1 MSQPLYLTGTIVVGD
16 GAELD
21 ECWVVDGRLTL
32 DPPDEPAQQL
42 EGWVL
47 PGLVDVHCHIGL
59 GPQGAVSAAEAEAQ
73 AVTDRRTGVLLIR
86 DAGSPQDTRWV
97 QQRADLPRLIRAG
110 THLARPK
117 RYLRGFGR
125 ELADVAELP
134 EAVAQEAAR
143 GDGWV
148 KIVADWIDRSEGADS
163 DLRPL
168 WSATVL
174 AEAVAAAH
182 ERGAKVTA
190 HTFSRETVDDL
201 LDAGIDGIEHG
212 TGMSADHIA
221 EAARRRIPVTP
232 TLLQVDNFAEIAE
245 QAGAKYPVYAARMRA
260 MHERRYEQVRAF
272 HEAGVPLLG
281 VCLGMQGIAHCF
293 GGKIVRA
300 TVPMHGKTSLIHHD
314 GKGVY
319 KKIPQ
324 NLEVMRYHSLM
335 VDAQSLP
342 DFLEVTSVIAGEG
355 ATEDLRQAALGG
367 CEIMGIR
374 HKAFPI
380 EGIQYHPESF
390 ATEGGKALLGNFL
403 LQQES
408 ARR

>member
-1 MSQPLYLTGTIVVGD
+1 MSQSLHLTGTIVVGD

-59 GPQGAVSAAEAEAQ
+59 GPQGVVSAAEAEAQ
-73 AVTDRRTGVLLIR
+73 AAADRRTGVLLIR

-125 ELADVAELP
+125 ELADAAELP

-148 KIVADWIDRSEGADS
+148 KIVADWIDRSEGAYS

-168 WSATVL
+168 WPATVL
-174 AEAVAAAH
+174 AEALAAAH
-182 ERGAKVTA
+182 EHGAKVTA
-190 HTFSRETVDDL
+190 HTFSREAVDDL

-212 TGMSADHIA
+212 TGMSSDHIA

-232 TLLQVDNFAEIAE
+232 TLLQVGNFAEIAE

-272 HEAGVPLLG
+272 HEAGVPLLMG
-281 VCLGMQGIAHCF
+281 SDA
-293 GGKIVRA
+293 GGTIE
-300 TVPMHGKTSLIHHD
+300 HG
-314 GKGVY
+314 
-319 KKIPQ
+319 
-324 NLEVMRYHSLM
+324 
-335 VDAQSLP
+335 SLP
-342 DFLEVTSVIAGEG
+342 AELAEVARTGVPVPDVVAAASWRARTLLGVAGVVEG
-355 ATEDLRQAALGG
+355 ASADVVVYPEDPREDLTVLTR
-367 CEIMGIR
+367 
-374 HKAFPI
+374 P
-380 EGIQYHPESF
+380 
-390 ATEGGKALLGNFL
+390 
-403 LQQES
+403 S
-408 ARR
+408 AVVLRGERY